1 MPHTPHN
8 GHDCGHDHGDDNP
21 LLIYVTEVLE
31 DGTPGETFAFEKIDT
46 FEIDEQEYALMA
58 LHTRDDEDEEEE
70 ALPDNVRPLHAV
82 EEEEDEEV
90 FVMKINH
97 ETNEDGAVVEVYEQ
111 LDEDEYEFVSQYLE
125 NLMSE
130 EGDEDDDEVV
140 IDLEEILKLKDAPA
154 VGSKSG
160 TVTPIR
166 PVGDDD

>member
-8 GHDCGHDHGDDNP
+8 GHDCGHDHGDESP
-21 LLIYVTEVLE
+21 LLVYVTEVLD

-58 LHTRDDEDEEEE
+58 LHTHDDEDEVDE
-70 ALPDNVRPLHAV
+70 LPDNVRQLHAPEDD
-82 EEEEDEEV
+82 EEEEEV

-97 ETNEDGAVVEVYEQ
+97 ETNEEGAVVEVYEQ
-111 LDEDEYEFVSQYLE
+111 LSEDEYEHVSQFLE
-125 NLMSE
+125 NMMGE
-130 EGDEDDDEVV
+130 AGDDDDDEVV

-166 PVGDDD
+166 PVGDEH